1 MRHSVCVGVFALA
14 CVCSLWFPLCVQ
26 DLQESE
32 GCQDELALRV
42 QQLKA
47 ELVLFKGLMSNV
59 SAVQSRTHHTYSQLC
74 TSAVMIDLSAPQW
87 MDCCIQLFQ

>member
-1 MRHSVCVGVFALA
+1 MCVCVGVCALT
-14 CVCSLWFPLCVQ
+14 CTVHMWCSWLSLCVQ

-59 SAVQSRTHHTYSQLC
+59 SPAFNSFKPLKLNHIMMYC
-74 TSAVMIDLSAPQW
+74 Y
-87 MDCCIQLFQ
+87 